1 MIVLTSIRPSIS
13 KNSFGYK
20 KVHPRIRCTCILNFN
35 STPLPKSRQLLRY
48 ALLMFP
54 TPQRTR
60 RSKHREASRKKRTTT
75 KNTTA
80 VFHFDEKNFSFESAS
95 LVTLSSNRV
104 ARHAT
109 KKQVSLPLAGTQ
121 TWTPKRSQG
130 LQASSRQL
138 LKVAVKRSRDSR
150 TRQHTRNVM
159 PHTAVAR
166 NTSRRIWTQAQKVA
180 TNDKYIRLCTT
191 VKLK

>member
-1 MIVLTSIRPSIS
+1 M
-13 KNSFGYK
+13 
-20 KVHPRIRCTCILNFN
+20 RCTCILNLN
-35 STPLPKSRQLLRY
+35 STPPVKSRQLLRY

-54 TPQRTR
+54 PPQRIR

-121 TWTPKRSQG
+121 TWTPKRTQD
-130 LQASSRQL
+130 LQISYRQV
-138 LKVAVKRSRDSR
+138 LKVAVKRSRDSL
-150 TRQHTRNVM
+150 TRQHPSNVM
-159 PHTAVAR
+159 PSH
-166 NTSRRIWTQAQKVA
+166 RRCPKHKPY
-180 TNDKYIRLCTT
+180 NLDSSLEGYSK
-191 VKLK
+191 